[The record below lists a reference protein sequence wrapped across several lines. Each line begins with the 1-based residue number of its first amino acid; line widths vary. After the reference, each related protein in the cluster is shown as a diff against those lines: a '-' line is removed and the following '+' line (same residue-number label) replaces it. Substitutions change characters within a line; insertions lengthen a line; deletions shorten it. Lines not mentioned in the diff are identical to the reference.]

1 MKDQKDSLQ
10 SRLLDF
16 FSEEDYKPLTVGEIE
31 DVFGFEDADEFKELV
46 KTLVRMEG
54 QGLVVRSRS
63 NRYGL
68 PERMNLLRG
77 KFIGHAKGFGFVTP
91 DIEGMD
97 DVFIPPHE
105 VNGAI
110 NGDIVLIRVL
120 KESFGDRREGTV
132 TKVVER
138 GQTSFVGTFQANRGF
153 GFVVLDDKKLPMDIF
168 IAKGDTLGAVDGHK
182 VVVEVATWPEDLKSA
197 TGYITKILGH
207 KNDPGVDIL
216 SILYKHDIPPEF
228 PDEVIAAAQRVPDEI
243 TEADIEGRRDL
254 RHETIVTID
263 GADAKDLDDAV
274 TVTKNGDG
282 TYKLGVHIADVSYYV
297 TQGSV
302 IDIEAYDRATS
313 VYLTDRVIPMIP
325 HRLSNGICSLNPQ
338 VDRLTLSCEMIIDAN
353 GNVISHEIFQSVIK
367 TTERMTYKDVYK
379 ILVEQDEELITRY
392 ESLVPMFKNMAELS
406 SILRH
411 KREMRGAIDFD
422 FKESKVIVNEDGWP
436 VDIELRERTVAEKLI
451 EDFMLAANET
461 VAEHFHWM
469 NVPFLYRI
477 HEDPKPEK
485 LQRFFEF
492 VTNFGIL
499 IKGTGNT
506 VHPKALQDVLKAI
519 DGMPEEPV
527 ISTMLLR
534 SMQQAKYYPESL
546 GHFGLS
552 TDFYTHFTSPIRR
565 YPDLIVHRLIRTYLI
580 NKDTSRETIAQ
591 WSMAMDEIADH
602 TSERERRAVDAERDT
617 DSLKKAQY
625 MSDKIGEEF
634 EGIVSSITNFGIFVE
649 LPNTIE
655 GLVHISN
662 MTDDYY
668 RFDDR
673 QMIMIGERTNR
684 QFRIGDEVMVRVAN
698 VIIEESSIDFEIV
711 GMVTSYGRTRK
722 AAPTV
727 IHARKNYNDNK
738 GGSGSRR
745 GSRNEDE
752 RGGRGGRRGGRN
764 EEERSSRGSRRGGRN
779 EEERSSRD
787 NHRGGRSEEER
798 GKRGERRE
806 NDRDPRGSRKDSSSP
821 GPKKRVKQKQ
831 KFYEGIAKK
840 NKKKKSKRK

>member
-1 MKDQKDSLQ
+1 MKEGICMKDQKDTLQ

-16 FSEEDYKPLTVGEIE
+16 FSKDDYKPLTVGEIE
-31 DVFGFEDADEFKELV
+31 DKFGFEDAEEFKELV

-91 DIEGMD
+91 DVEGMD

-105 VNGAI
+105 INGAI

-243 TEADIEGRRDL
+243 TEADLVGRRDL

-274 TVTKNGDG
+274 TVTKNVDG

-353 GNVISHEIFQSVIK
+353 GNVVAHEIFQSVIK

-379 ILVEQDEELITRY
+379 ILEEQDEALIERY
-392 ESLVPMFKNMAELS
+392 EPLVPMFKNMAELS
-406 SILRH
+406 GILRR

-422 FKESKVIVNEDGWP
+422 FKESKVIVNEEGWP

-519 DGMPEEPV
+519 EGMPEEPV

-565 YPDLIVHRLIRTYLI
+565 YPDLVVHRLIRTYLI

-617 DSLKKAQY
+617 DALKKAQY

-684 QFRIGDEVMVRVAN
+684 QFRIGDEVTVRVAN

-727 IHARKNYNDNK
+727 IHARKNYSDNK
-738 GGSGSRR
+738 GGRSRR
-745 GSRNEDE
+745 STRSDE
-752 RGGRGGRRGGRN
+752 EKGGRGGNRRGGRQ
-764 EEERSSRGSRRGGRN
+764 EDDRGTRSSS
-779 EEERSSRD
+779 
-787 NHRGGRSEEER
+787 
-798 GKRGERRE
+798 KQGERRE
-806 NDRDPRGSRKDSSSP
+806 SDRDPRGRRKDDSSP

-840 NKKKKSKRK
+840 GKKKKTKRK